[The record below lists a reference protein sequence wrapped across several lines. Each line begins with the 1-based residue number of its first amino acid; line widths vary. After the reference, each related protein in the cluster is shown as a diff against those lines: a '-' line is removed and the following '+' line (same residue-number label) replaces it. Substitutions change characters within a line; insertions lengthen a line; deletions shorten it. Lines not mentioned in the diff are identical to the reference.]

1 VSSGVQQFPHRSGQL
16 HRRLLSLL
24 AGLIVVAVAAVIVDQ
39 VAFSDRAAASSRPVL
54 QEILDELVAG
64 PGKIAPGV
72 TAYVSGPNGTW
83 MGSAGAA
90 NVKTHEQMRPDA
102 RMRLDSISKWW
113 LATVILQLDQ
123 EHKLTLDDTV
133 AHWLPGLLPY
143 GNRITIRELLTDTSG
158 MIDDNDI
165 TPTSGPHLLAHVK
178 DATLRKQLT
187 AVAAKITADPNAKVS
202 AMWLIRLVAWQ
213 PLLFTP
219 GTQYHHCNT
228 GWDILGLIAA
238 RVEGK
243 PLPTI
248 YQERLFQPLHL
259 KETAYDPQGAISGP
273 HAHGYQLHANGSATD
288 TSAQAYFKAADGA
301 IASTAP
307 ETAKFFTALFGGKLI
322 NHSELATLQRDK
334 LVDGGGGDSG
344 CAGHDHV
351 GSGLGNAY
359 RSRLLVKDDGSR
371 IAVLLLNGGYN
382 GEASVD
388 DVAGR
393 AIITLYCNA

>member
-1 VSSGVQQFPHRSGQL
+1 VSSGAHRFP
-16 HRRLLSLL
+16 RLLSLL
-24 AGLIVVAVAAVIVDQ
+24 AGLVVAAVVAVVVDQ
-39 VAFSDRAAASSRPVL
+39 VAFSQRATASSRPEL
-54 QEILDELVAG
+54 QSILDELVTG

-72 TAYVSGPNGTW
+72 TAYVSGPHGTW
-83 MGSAGAA
+83 MGSAGFA
-90 NVKTHEQMRPDA
+90 NVKTHEKMRPDT

-113 LATVILQLDQ
+113 LATVILRLDQ

-143 GNRITIRELLTDTSG
+143 GNRISIRELLTDTSG
-158 MIDDNDI
+158 MMDDNDI
-165 TPTSGPHLLAHVK
+165 TPTSAPHLLGHVK
-178 DATLRKQLT
+178 DARLRKDLA
-187 AVAAKITADPNAKVS
+187 AVAAQINANPNAKVS

-219 GTQYHHCNT
+219 GTQYHHSNT

-243 PLPTI
+243 PLPTL
-248 YQERLFQPLHL
+248 YQQRLFKPLGL
-259 KETAYDPQGAISGP
+259 EKTAYDPQGAISGP
-273 HAHGYQLHANGSATD
+273 HAHGYQLHANGTAAD
-288 TSAQAYFKAADGA
+288 TSGQAYFKAADGA
-301 IASTAP
+301 IVSTAR
-307 ETAKFFTALFGGKLI
+307 ETATFFTDLMRGKLI

-371 IAVLLLNGGYN
+371 VAVLLLNGGYN
-382 GEASVD
+382 GDAGVD
-388 DVAGR
+388 EVAGR